1 MINLANGIA
10 EQEVIKV
17 DFVVA
22 VKKGPLLDDISE
34 KVNLIDLRSKRIVT
48 SLLPLATYLR
58 KTQPDVLLSALS
70 TANVIAILAKK
81 LSFNQ
86 ITHIATEHS
95 TMSAAASNATSWRAR
110 LMPWLIS
117 SLYPHADGIVAVS
130 SGVADDLVSFSRI
143 ERQKIEVIYNPVIT
157 PEVRKLS
164 LEPCS
169 DEWIADTSTPTLL
182 GIGRLSPEKD
192 FANLLEAIAI
202 IIRHSP
208 VKLIILGEGN
218 QRKHLEELV
227 AELNLT
233 EYVKMPGFVKNP
245 YCYLRKAQLFVLSSQ
260 IEGLPT
266 ALIEGL
272 FCNTK
277 LVSTDCPSGPRE
289 ILDNGRYG
297 VLVKPG
303 DSADLAQGI
312 LEALKTNTTT
322 IPDESWER
330 YTLEHSI
337 EHYISYMLNKT
348 RDKPVKS

>member
-130 SGVADDLVSFSRI
+130 
-143 ERQKIEVIYNPVIT
+143 YT
-157 PEVRKLS
+157 
-164 LEPCS
+164 
-169 DEWIADTSTPTLL
+169 
-182 GIGRLSPEKD
+182 
-192 FANLLEAIAI
+192 
-202 IIRHSP
+202 
-208 VKLIILGEGN
+208 
-218 QRKHLEELV
+218 HL
-227 AELNLT
+227 T
-233 EYVKMPGFVKNP
+233 
-245 YCYLRKAQLFVLSSQ
+245 
-260 IEGLPT
+260 LPT
-266 ALIEGL
+266 KA
-272 FCNTK
+272 
-277 LVSTDCPSGPRE
+277 
-289 ILDNGRYG
+289 
-297 VLVKPG
+297 
-303 DSADLAQGI
+303 
-312 LEALKTNTTT
+312 
-322 IPDESWER
+322 
-330 YTLEHSI
+330 
-337 EHYISYMLNKT
+337 
-348 RDKPVKS
+348 